1 MMSKSVMMESIVWW
15 VGWGMSV
22 VSEIEVMTWTTMT
35 RRQSRKRRHP
45 SRLPHDDRVSFSANA
60 KRELEIRRA
69 LLFREDR
76 QVQAVVR

>member
-22 VSEIEVMTWTTMT
+22 VSEIEVMTWTT
-35 RRQSRKRRHP
+35 KRRHP

-60 KRELEIRRA
+60 KRELEIRRDRLHGPLCA
-69 LLFREDR
+69 LLSFLFREDR
-76 QVQAVVR
+76 